1 MRAVDIHKKSGLDFK
16 QELGY
21 SLSTLGSSNRYLN
34 RFVEAET
41 HLKKALEIFESV
53 DSPSK
58 LRVTKVNLYYD
69 KRTPTGLSLK
79 LPFTVFRQ
87 TYRKYKIMPL
97 LDTGL
102 TVDYLSILKLR

>member
-1 MRAVDIHKKSGLDFK
+1 MKSNRSIVPCSEFSMRAVDIHEKSGPDFT

-34 RFVEAET
+34 RFVAAEI

-58 LRVTKVNLYYD
+58 LRVTKVNLYMISEHPQGS
-69 KRTPTGLSLK
+69 RLSSLLQSLGRLK
-79 LPFTVFRQ
+79 ENI
-87 TYRKYKIMPL
+87 K
-97 LDTGL
+97 
-102 TVDYLSILKLR
+102 